1 MTAIN
6 TNSSALRAQNASRMA
21 NQSLSTAMER
31 LSTGK
36 RINSA
41 KDDAAG
47 LAIAS
52 RMTSQVRGM
61 AVAVRN
67 ANDGISL
74 AQTAEGAMGEVT
86 NMLHRMKELALQ
98 SSNGTLKD
106 SDRAALQSEVNQLTK
121 EISNIAETTTFNGV
135 KLLDG
140 SMDTLKL
147 QTGLNA
153 GEQTSLA
160 LVDATASELGIQA
173 KVEGAV
179 VNAALAAG
187 DLLINGEDIGAVATV
202 DAKSVAAAINLKTV
216 DTGVTAKA
224 ENEVTADVGAIAV
237 GDVLVLNGQTFTMT
251 AAEDDAASLAKRL
264 NTQTAA
270 TGVEASVDDDGRLS
284 LKAVDGRNITV
295 TNTDSILSNAKDVKG
310 SSFAIG
316 TALIDVEGAVTLT
329 AQPGENILIGGTSA
343 ADSGFT
349 AGNTKGISIAT
360 QKGAEDSI
368 AIIDGALDKISAGRG
383 DLGAVQNRLEVTVNN
398 LTTTSTNLEE
408 ARSRIE
414 DADFSAE
421 TTNLA
426 KAQILSQAS
435 TAMLAQANQSAQN
448 VMSLLR

>member
-6 TNSSALRAQNASRMA
+6 TNSSALRAQNASRIA
-21 NQSLSTAMER
+21 SQSLATAMER

-52 RMTSQVRGM
+52 RMTSQIGGM

-106 SDRAALQSEVNQLTK
+106 SDRAALQAEVNNLTA
-121 EISNIAETTTFNGV
+121 EIANIAATTTFNGV

-140 SMDTLKL
+140 STSSIKL
-147 QTGLNA
+147 QTGVNA
-153 GEQTSLA
+153 GETTSMA
-160 LVDATASELGIQA
+160 MIDASTGELGVQA
-173 KVEGAV
+173 RVKGGV
-179 VNAALAAG
+179 VTAALAAG
-187 DLLINGEDIGAVATV
+187 DLLINGQDIGVATA
-202 DAKSVAAAINLKTV
+202 DAKVQAAQINTHTV
-216 DTGVTAKA
+216 NTGVTATAK
-224 ENEVTADVGAIAV
+224 NEITADVGAIAV
-237 GDVLVLNGQTFTMT
+237 GNTLVINGTTFTMT
-251 AAEDDAASLAKRL
+251 ANEKNATSLAEKI
-264 NTQTAA
+264 NVSTAS
-270 TGVEASVDDDGRLS
+270 TGVLASVNDEGRLVLS
-284 LKAVDGRNITV
+284 AVDGRNITV
-295 TNTDSILSNAKDVKG
+295 TNTNSILSNAKDVKG
-310 SSFAIG
+310 TAFTIG

-329 AQPGENILIGGTSA
+329 AQPGKDILIGGTA
-343 ADSGFT
+343 AGDAGLT
-349 AGNTKGISIAT
+349 AGRTNGISIAT
-360 QKGAEDSI
+360 QTSAANSI
-368 AIIDGALDKISAGRG
+368 AVIDGALDKINAGRG
-383 DLGAVQNRLEVTVNN
+383 NLGAVQNRLEVTVNN

>member
-6 TNSSALRAQNASRMA
+6 TNSSALRAQNASRIA
-21 NQSLSTAMER
+21 NKSLATAMER

-86 NMLHRMKELALQ
+86 NMLHRMKELATQ
-98 SSNGTLKD
+98 SANGTLKD
-106 SDRAALQSEVNQLTK
+106 QDRAALQSEINELTK
-121 EISNIAETTTFNGV
+121 EIANIAETTTFNGV

-140 SMDTLKL
+140 STKSIKL

-153 GEQTSLA
+153 GEQTA
-160 LVDATASELGIQA
+160 LEMIDATTSELGVQA
-173 KVEGAV
+173 KVESGVVTGALV
-179 VNAALAAG
+179 AG
-187 DLLINGEDIGAVATV
+187 ELVINGEDVGIAAA
-202 DAKSVAAAINLKTV
+202 DAKAIAAAVNAKAV
-216 DTGVTAKA
+216 DTGVRATA
-224 ENEVTADVGAIAV
+224 ENEITADVGAIAV
-237 GDVLVLNGQTFTMT
+237 GNTLTINGTTFTMT
-251 AAEDDAASLAKRL
+251 AAEDDAQSLAEKI
-264 NTQTAA
+264 NIGSDA
-270 TGVEASVDDDGRLS
+270 TGVVASVNDEGRLVLS
-284 LKAVDGRNITV
+284 ATDGRNITV
-295 TNTDSILSNAKDVKG
+295 TNTNSILSNAKDVEG
-310 SSFAIG
+310 TSFAIG
-316 TALIDVEGAVTLT
+316 TALIDVEGSVTLV
-329 AQPGENILIGGTSA
+329 ADPGKNILIGGTA
-343 ADSGFT
+343 PADAGFT
-349 AGNTKGISIAT
+349 AGNTKGISIGT
-360 QKGAEDSI
+360 QKGAEDSL
-368 AIIDGALDKISAGRG
+368 AIIDSALDKISAGRG
-383 DLGAVQNRLEVTVNN
+383 NLGAVQNRLEVTVNN

-426 KAQILSQAS
+426 KSQILSQAS
-435 TAMLAQANQSAQN
+435 QAMLAQANQSAQG

>member
-6 TNSSALRAQNASRMA
+6 TNISALRAQGASRMA
-21 NQSLSTAMER
+21 AQSLSTAMER

-47 LAIAS
+47 LAISS
-52 RMTSQVRGM
+52 RMNSQVRGM

-86 NMLHRMKELALQ
+86 NMLQRMKELALQ

-106 SDRAALQSEVNQLTK
+106 SDRAALQAEVTQLTA
-121 EISNIAETTTFNGV
+121 EISNISATTTFNGV

-140 SMDTLKL
+140 STSSIRL
-147 QTGLNA
+147 QTGVNS
-153 GEQTSLA
+153 GETTSLA
-160 LVDATASELGIQA
+160 MIDASTGELGVQA
-173 KVEGAV
+173 RVKGAV
-179 VNAALAAG
+179 VNAALAAN
-187 DLLINGEDIGAVATV
+187 DLLINGVDVGAVATI
-202 DAKSVAAAINLKTV
+202 DAKNQAAAINAISAT
-216 DTGVTAKA
+216 TGVTAVAK
-224 ENEVTADVGAIAV
+224 NEVTADVGAIAV
-237 GDVLVLNGQTFTMT
+237 GNVLVLNGTTFTMT
-251 AAEDDAASLAKRL
+251 ASERNASTLAERL
-264 NTQTAA
+264 NASTGA
-270 TGVEASVDDDGRLS
+270 TGVVASVNDEGRLVLS
-284 LKAVDGRNITV
+284 SVDGRNLDI
-295 TNTDSILSNAKDVKG
+295 TNTNSILSNAKDVKG
-310 SSFAIG
+310 TSFAIG
-316 TALIDVEGAVTLT
+316 TALINVEGALTLT
-329 AQPGENILIGGTSA
+329 AQPGRDIIISGAGV
-343 ADSGFT
+343 ADAGLT
-349 AGNTKGISIAT
+349 AGRTNGISVAS
-360 QKGAEDSI
+360 QAGAQSSI
-368 AIIDGALDKISAGRG
+368 AVVDAALDKITAGRG
-383 DLGAVQNRLEVTVNN
+383 NLGAVQNRLEVTVNN

-435 TAMLAQANQSAQN
+435 QAMLAQANQSAQG